1 MIIVTATMNVK
12 PGNKDTF
19 ILESQDLIS
28 ETRKEDGCISYNLL
42 ADTEDENILV
52 MLEQWKDTNSL
63 NNHMKT
69 DHFKQFGEAIDQ
81 FLAKEIDIQ
90 SYQVEIG

>member
-52 MLEQWKDTNSL
+52 MLEQWKDTDSL
-63 NNHMKT
+63 NRHMKT
-69 DHFKQFGEAIDQ
+69 DHFKQFGDVIEQ
-81 FLAKEIDIQ
+81 FLVKEIDIQ
-90 SYQVEIG
+90 SYSVEVI